1 MLQNIRITSLAVA
14 FTLMAA
20 GLPTSS
26 AAAQSSTEGAVLRTI
41 GIDTTAFD
49 RAVRP
54 QDDFYAWANGQ
65 WLERTRIPDDR
76 TSIGTFAELAQRSEA
91 ALRKIIEDAVEGRI
105 TGTDARKI
113 ADLYRSFMDEES
125 IEARGLA
132 PAGAHLAR
140 IEAIDSHHE
149 LMDAFGSLSRLGI
162 TGPFATSVG
171 PDGMDAEWNVLGL
184 SQSGLGLGD
193 RDLYFQE
200 GERFE
205 GIRGAYL
212 AYIERI
218 FALAGSDRPSEAAR
232 AIFGLER
239 DLAANHWTRTQN
251 RDRWATYN
259 RFALQDLYAA
269 APDVSWSRFLAAA
282 GITIPDTLI
291 VRQPT
296 YLGEM
301 NRVVRE
307 TSLQTWRDYLT
318 FRLLDE
324 AASFLPAEFADARF
338 DFRGTVLVGLQEPS
352 PRWRRGLNFV
362 DDAMGDALGHLYVGR
377 HFEPA
382 ARVRMEVLV
391 DNLLR
396 AFRLAIDELEWMS
409 PGTRAEA
416 HAKLAAMNV
425 KIGYPEQWRDHT
437 ALHVDTADLFG
448 NWVRARKNNRQRT
461 IDRLGERVDPAE
473 WFMTPHTVNA
483 YYSPSQNE
491 IVFPAA
497 ILQPPFFDLE
507 ADDAVNYG
515 AIGAVIGHEISHGF
529 DDQGRKSDGE
539 GNLRDW
545 WMEEDAHA
553 FEEHASRLA
562 DQFST
567 FSPLEGMNL
576 NGRLSLGENIGDLS
590 GLAVAHRAY
599 RLSLGEEEAPVLGG
613 FTGDQRFFLG
623 WAQIWRIKYREEAL
637 RQLVLTGPHSPGEY
651 RVNGIVRNLP
661 AFHEAFDVQEG
672 DGMHLAPEQRVRIW

>member
-1 MLQNIRITSLAVA
+1 MLHRNKIAPLALGFA
-14 FTLMAA
+14 LAAA
-20 GLPTSS
+20 GAAAPS
-26 AAAQSSTEGAVLRTI
+26 AAAQTASEDAALRTI
-41 GIDTTAFD
+41 GIDTTAFEP
-49 RAVRP
+49 AVRP

-91 ALRKIIEDAVEGRI
+91 ALREIIQDAVEGRI
-105 TGTDARKI
+105 VGEDARKI
-113 ADLYRSFMDEES
+113 AELYRSFMDEET

-132 PAGAHLAR
+132 PAEAHLAR
-140 IEAIDSHHE
+140 IGAIASHE
-149 LMDAFGSLSRLGI
+149 DLVDAFGSLSRIGI
-162 TGPFATSVG
+162 SGPFAVSVG

-184 SQSGLGLGD
+184 SQAGLGLGD

-205 GIRGAYL
+205 EIRGAYVG
-212 AYIERI
+212 YIERI
-218 FALAGSDRPSEAAR
+218 LSLAGSDRPLEAAR
-232 AIFGLER
+232 EIFELER

-259 RFALQDLYAA
+259 RFGLQDLYAA
-269 APDVSWSRFLAAA
+269 APDVSWSRYLAAA
-282 GITIPDTLI
+282 GIAAPDTLI
-291 VRQPT
+291 VRQPS
-296 YLGEM
+296 YLDGM
-301 NRVVRE
+301 NRIVRD
-307 TSLQTWRDYLT
+307 TPLQTWREYLT

-324 AASFLPAEFADARF
+324 SASFLSAELADARF
-338 DFRGTVLVGLQEPS
+338 AFRGTVLVGLQEPS
-352 PRWRRGLNFV
+352 PRWRRGLNFA
-362 DDAMGDALGHLYVGR
+362 DDAMGDALGRLYVER

-382 ARVRMEVLV
+382 ARERMEILV

-396 AFRLAIDELEWMS
+396 AFRLGIDELEWMS
-409 PGTRAEA
+409 PDTRAEA

-425 KIGYPEQWRDHT
+425 KIGHPEQWRDHS
-437 ALHVDTADLFG
+437 ALTVDAADLFG
-448 NWVRARKNNRQRT
+448 NWIRAREHNRQRM
-461 IDRLGERVDPAE
+461 IDRLGERVDRAE

-497 ILQPPFFDLE
+497 ILQPPFFDLD

-545 WMEEDAHA
+545 WTEDDAHA
-553 FEEHASRLA
+553 FDEHATRLA
-562 DQFST
+562 DQFGT
-567 FSPLEGMNL
+567 FSPLEGMHL

-672 DGMHLAPEQRVRIW
+672 DGMYLPPEERVRIW